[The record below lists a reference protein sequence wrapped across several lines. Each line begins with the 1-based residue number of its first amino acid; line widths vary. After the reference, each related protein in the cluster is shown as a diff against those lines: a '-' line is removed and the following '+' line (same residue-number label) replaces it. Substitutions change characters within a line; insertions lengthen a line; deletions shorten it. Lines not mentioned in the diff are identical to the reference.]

1 MKTTRGVSMVN
12 AKPLPPQEPISPKLQ
27 AWDKVRQAWV
37 SQGKNPTVTQA
48 LLDAEYEAANTD

>member
-1 MKTTRGVSMVN
+1 MVN